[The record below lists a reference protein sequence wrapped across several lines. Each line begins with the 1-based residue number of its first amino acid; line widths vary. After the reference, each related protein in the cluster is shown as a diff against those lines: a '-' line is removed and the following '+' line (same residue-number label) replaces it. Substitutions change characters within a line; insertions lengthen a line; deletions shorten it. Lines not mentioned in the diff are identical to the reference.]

1 MPQLAAVTAL
11 MGLVAVFAIVLAI
24 GLIVIFG

>member
-1 MPQLAAVTAL
+1 MPQLAAVTVM
-11 MGLVAVFAIVLAI
+11 MGLVVAFAIVLAI

>member
-1 MPQLAAVTAL
+1 MPQLAAVTVM